1 MEFPALQDIQGIQY
15 AVLFFGSYTDN
26 YSYRRK
32 LRAFGASLPFLRIL
46 CLFIRNHLAPI
57 GRYTMEY

>member
-1 MEFPALQDIQGIQY
+1 MEFPVLQDIQGIQH
-15 AVLFFGSYTDN
+15 AFFFGFYTDY

-46 CLFIRNHLAPI
+46 CLFISYHLAPV
-57 GRYTMEY
+57 GRYTTEY